1 MRILVV
7 ERQALL
13 RAGVAELIKLGR
25 PDWELVQ
32 AVDLAE
38 ARRALANDCFTVC
51 LIGGELLASH
61 DLHELMALRIDFP
74 TLKFIVRPD
83 NPHRNAILA
92 CFKAG
97 AHGCITASTSVADL
111 LSAISCVA
119 SGAVAVPA
127 TMTDLAVPAGPG
139 WHGTVGRG
147 AVCLTG
153 RQREVLSLLGEG
165 RSTKEIARS
174 LDLAVGTIKVHLA
187 SIFRALG
194 VRNRVEAAIMATERH
209 HGPVLLQHA
218 G

>member
-1 MRILVV
+1 MRILLV
-7 ERQALL
+7 ERQALF
-13 RAGVAELIKLGR
+13 RAGIAEVIRLGR

-32 AVDLAE
+32 AADLAE

-51 LIGGELLASH
+51 LIGSELLASH

-74 TLKFIVRPD
+74 TLKLIVRPD

-97 AHGCITASTSVADL
+97 AHGCITALTSVADL

-127 TMTDLAVPAGPG
+127 MVTDLDVLAGARQSAK
-139 WHGTVGRG
+139 VGRNTI
-147 AVCLTG
+147 CLTG
-153 RQREVLSLLGEG
+153 RQSEVLSLLGEG

-174 LDLAVGTIKVHLA
+174 LDLSVGTIKVHLS

-194 VRNRVEAAIMATERH
+194 ARNRVEAAIKAREGYNR
-209 HGPVLLQHA
+209 PALLENA